1 MSVHITPIPP
11 PADMRPSREHRAVQ
25 DHPHMAATI
34 TRTSAVELG
43 LVIALCS
50 TLASGVYAWTSTRK
64 DVDQL
69 QALAVEG
76 KARADA
82 LERSQVERDLSLT
95 DMRRD
100 ILEVRAGVQR
110 LEEALERQSGARGA
124 GGRR

>member
-1 MSVHITPIPP
+1 MSIHYTPIPP
-11 PADMRPSREHRAVQ
+11 ESDVRPSREHRAISGA
-25 DHPHMAATI
+25 HHAAATI

-43 LVIALCS
+43 LVLALCG

-76 KARADA
+76 RARAEA

-100 ILEVRAGVQR
+100 ILEVRAGIQR
-110 LEEALERQSGARGA
+110 LEEALERQQPRATGAR
-124 GGRR
+124 R

>member
-1 MSVHITPIPP
+1 MSIHYTPAPSE
-11 PADMRPSREHRAVQ
+11 ADVRPSREHRAVRGAQ
-25 DHPHMAATI
+25 HAEATI

-43 LVIALCS
+43 LVLALCS

-100 ILEVRAGVQR
+100 ILEVRAGVER
-110 LEEALERQSGARGA
+110 LEAAIERQQGGRTA